1 MTNNRRTVDSA
12 ALTAKFQRQSATW
25 EVDDAPLAVKPV
37 SNYITPLP
45 KREVATMPQ
54 PAWMAPQ
61 PMAADFLAP
70 VVTQMEHSDPV
81 TRAKATGLRMVAW
94 GIVWLGAGLITAVI
108 LSLAG
113 TATPWSATIGGVL
126 WLVLTA
132 VSAYKVS
139 RLDFDV
145 SSGGVERHRIDRGHD
160 LARMSLQHEYSLK
173 RMALD
178 AWLKSLERD
187 A

>member
-1 MTNNRRTVDSA
+1 MKQQRTIDAA
-12 ALTAKFQRQSATW
+12 ALAARWQKQSETW
-25 EVDDAPLAVKPV
+25 EEPEPAQLAKPV

-45 KREVATMPQ
+45 KREVAAMPQ

-61 PMAADFLAP
+61 AMPVDFLAP
-70 VVTQMEHSDPV
+70 ISTQMEHSDPV

-132 VSAYKVS
+132 VSAYRVS
-139 RLDFDV
+139 KLDFDI

-173 RMALD
+173 KMALD

>member
-1 MTNNRRTVDSA
+1 MFS
-12 ALTAKFQRQSATW
+12 W
-25 EVDDAPLAVKPV
+25 
-37 SNYITPLP
+37 
-45 KREVATMPQ
+45 
-54 PAWMAPQ
+54 
-61 PMAADFLAP
+61 
-70 VVTQMEHSDPV
+70 
-81 TRAKATGLRMVAW
+81 GL
-94 GIVWLGAGLITAVI
+94 VWLGAGLITAVL

-132 VSAYKVS
+132 VSAYRVS
-139 RLDFDV
+139 KLDFDV

-173 RMALD
+173 KMALD
-178 AWLKSLERD
+178 AWLRSLERD